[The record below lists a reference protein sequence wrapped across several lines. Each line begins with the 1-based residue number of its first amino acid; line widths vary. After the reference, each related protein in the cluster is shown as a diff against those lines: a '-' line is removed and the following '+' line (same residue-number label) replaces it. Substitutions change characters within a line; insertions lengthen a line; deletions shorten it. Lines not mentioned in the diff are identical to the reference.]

1 MNRDDPLIA
10 VDGLGKSYA
19 GRSVIENVTLRLWPG
34 EIVGLCGANGGGKT
48 TTLRMI
54 AGLLRPDRGSG
65 TVFGEDICSSR
76 RDDRARI
83 GYMGQGLALYP
94 DLSVH
99 ENLRFRAS
107 VYGIADPGARIAAL
121 AKDHGIADVLNHR
134 FETLSGG
141 WARRVQFAATI
152 LHAPPLLLLDE
163 PTAGL
168 DAATRQAIWR
178 WLDELAANDHAIILA
193 THDLIEAERLPKIIL
208 YHQGHA
214 SAAMTPAALIAQ
226 SGTKSLEE
234 AIIRFAAEVP
244 A

>member
-1 MNRDDPLIA
+1 MAAFAMNRDDPLIA
-10 VDGLGKSYA
+10 LDGLGKRYA

-34 EIVGLCGANGGGKT
+34 EIVGLVGANGGGKT

-54 AGLLRPDRGSG
+54 AGLLRPDHGSG

-76 RDDRARI
+76 RDGRARI

-94 DLSVH
+94 DLTVL

-121 AKDHGIADVLNHR
+121 TKDYAIADVLNHR

-152 LHAPPLLLLDE
+152 IHAPPLLLLDE
-163 PTAGL
+163 PTANG
-168 DAATRQAIWR
+168 
-178 WLDELAANDHAIILA
+178 HAIILA

-226 SGTKSLEE
+226 SGTKSLED
-234 AIIRFAAEVP
+234 AIIRFATEVP
-244 A
+244 T